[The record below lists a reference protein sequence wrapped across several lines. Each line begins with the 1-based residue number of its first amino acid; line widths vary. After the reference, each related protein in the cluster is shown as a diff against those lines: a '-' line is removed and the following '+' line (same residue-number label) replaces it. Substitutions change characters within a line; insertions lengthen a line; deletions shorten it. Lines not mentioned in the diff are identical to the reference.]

1 MNYTAGIDIGVAY
14 SKAVIMNN
22 GESISGAMLPSG
34 SNFNLTAKNVLD
46 KALKTAHL
54 SASDIYNIVATGH
67 GAENVSFANKVI
79 SDLVCSAR
87 AISVI
92 FPSVMTIIDIGALA
106 TKVIRLDQNG
116 SIAKFTFSGRCAG
129 GSAKVLQVIAR
140 VLNVKLNEIGDLSL
154 KSRNRVEFNTG
165 CAVFMETEA
174 VSRVAEG
181 ASKEDLLSGV
191 HYALASQIYS
201 LAEKVGMEKDYV
213 IIGGGAHNS
222 GLVKAVTDVA
232 GEKFIVPEKPQLIS
246 ATGAALIAEENRE

>member
-22 GESISGAMLPSG
+22 GESVSGTMVPSG
-34 SNFNLTAKNVLD
+34 GNFDLTAKKVLD
-46 KALKTAHL
+46 KALKMAHL
-54 SASDIYNIVATGH
+54 SASDICSIVATGH
-67 GAENVSFANKVI
+67 GAKNVSFANEI
-79 SDLVCSAR
+79 FSDLVCSAK

-92 FPSVMTIIDIGALA
+92 LPSVMTIIDIGALA
-106 TKVIRLDQNG
+106 SKVIRLDQNG

-129 GSAKVLQVIAR
+129 GSAKILQVIAR
-140 VLNVKLNEIGDLSL
+140 VLDVKLNEIGDLSL
-154 KSRNRVEFNTG
+154 KSQNRVEFNTG

-181 ASKEDLLSGV
+181 ASREDLLAGV
-191 HYALASQIYS
+191 HYALASQICS

-222 GLVKAVTDVA
+222 GLVKAVSDVA
-232 GEKFIVPEKPQLIS
+232 GENFIVPEKPQLVS
-246 ATGAALIAEENRE
+246 ATGAALMAEKNRE